1 MSVSVG
7 TSDNLRQNFRQS
19 EVPMQTAGSSDSYVN
34 YEIYENMNFENEIA
48 YNPTS

>member
-7 TSDNLRQNFRQS
+7 TSDNLRQNFRQP
-19 EVPMQTAGSSDSYVN
+19 EVPTQRAGSSDSYVN
-34 YEIYENMNFENEIA
+34 YEICDNMNFENEIA